1 MDMYGK
7 EPWKLDSWKDKDKE
21 NGDKENHDLD
31 NNNSTDK
38 NKVHLTLLVI
48 CTFNFDCTNH
58 LCLNCLINCKLQND
72 LLFLFNTNSI
82 N

>member
-21 NGDKENHDLD
+21 NGDKEHHDLD

-38 NKVHLTLLVI
+38 NKEHDLTLLES
-48 CTFNFDCTNH
+48 CTFILIYNH
-58 LCLNCLINCKLQND
+58 SCLNCLINCKL
-72 LLFLFNTNSI
+72 
-82 N
+82 

>member
-38 NKVHLTLLVI
+38 NKVKDLTSLVI

-58 LCLNCLINCKLQND
+58 LCLKCLINCKL
-72 LLFLFNTNSI
+72 
-82 N
+82 